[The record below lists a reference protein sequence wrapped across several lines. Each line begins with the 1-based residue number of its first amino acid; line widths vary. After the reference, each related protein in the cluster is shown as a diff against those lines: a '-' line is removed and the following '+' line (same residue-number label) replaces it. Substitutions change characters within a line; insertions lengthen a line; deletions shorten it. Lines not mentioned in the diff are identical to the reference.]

1 MIQKDFGNKYV
12 IDDPDKIQEVTAG
25 LRNGYYMSRGGY
37 LAAVKL
43 DGQDGY
49 RYMFLPEIYVPD
61 FVRK

>member
-1 MIQKDFGNKYV
+1 M